1 VLFSSAFG
9 LANAIG
15 PSLGGFLSQ
24 HYGWRFAFLV
34 NIPVGLVSLYLAAR
48 HLPHIRQTRIER
60 LSADWRGALLI
71 MVALGALQLLVEAM
85 GQTGRHAEATLY
97 GAIAVVSLSWLVRE
111 ERRASNPVIPPALLK
126 ERATVVLL
134 MLSML
139 MGVAMF
145 VLLFYV
151 PLLLQGGMGLDADEA
166 GLVVTPL
173 VVCITLGTI
182 SNTRIVTRLKRPNLL
197 LYVGFGL
204 LGGSCA
210 ALAQA
215 GANGHGAVFI
225 GAMAMAGVGIGFV
238 MPNLT
243 VFAQQVAG
251 RTQLG
256 ISTALIQS
264 ARMVGGMFGTAVAG
278 TVLRDLYRT
287 GLANAI
293 PGAVDPATRHSIAA
307 LGDPQLLMSAHQ
319 AARFVSQADAAGQAG
334 EAMLSAARNVLVH
347 AVGTSML
354 GVAVLMGAACLILV
368 LLPLIP
374 VASPSK
380 GSARRA

>member
-1 VLFSSAFG
+1 
-9 LANAIG
+9 
-15 PSLGGFLSQ
+15 
-24 HYGWRFAFLV
+24 
-34 NIPVGLVSLYLAAR
+34 
-48 HLPHIRQTRIER
+48 
-60 LSADWRGALLI
+60 
-71 MVALGALQLLVEAM
+71 
-85 GQTGRHAEATLY
+85 
-97 GAIAVVSLSWLVRE
+97 
-111 ERRASNPVIPPALLK
+111 
-126 ERATVVLL
+126 
-134 MLSML
+134 
-139 MGVAMF
+139 
-145 VLLFYV
+145 
-151 PLLLQGGMGLDADEA
+151 MGLDADEA

-293 PGAVDPATRHSIAA
+293 PGAVDPAARHSIAA

-319 AARFVSQADAAGQAG
+319 AARFVSQADASGQAG